1 VFTYF
6 SFSRI
11 LISILLWLC
20 FFSDLTHAQET
31 DNDTLVRK
39 YKERGFENITGV
51 CFIFSEGHSALAVNT
66 INGYRPNPNFFIG
79 VGFGLELYNDSY
91 LLPIYIDSRV
101 NFIKGKFSPFIYF
114 DTGYAFG
121 KTESLDTMIQ
131 LGPLFNTGLG
141 FKINVQGEVSI
152 CISVGYKYQMVKFHK
167 DLYLL
172 DGTYTEYNNNDYNM
186 VVFRF
191 ELEF

>member
-1 VFTYF
+1 M
-6 SFSRI
+6 
-11 LISILLWLC
+11 LIGILLWLC
-20 FFSDLTHAQET
+20 FFSDPTHAQET
-31 DNDTLVRK
+31 DNDTLVRE

-51 CFIFSEGHSALAVNT
+51 YFIFSEGHSALAVNT

-79 VGFGLELYNDSY
+79 VGIGLELYSDTY
-91 LLPIYIDSRV
+91 LLPIFIDSRV
-101 NFIKGKFSPFIYF
+101 NFIKGKFSPFCYF

-121 KTESLDTMIQ
+121 KTDSLDGMIQ

-141 FKINVQGEVSI
+141 FKVNAQGEVSI
-152 CISVGYKYQMVKFHK
+152 CISVGYRYQMAKFHK
-167 DLYLL
+167 DIYLF

-186 VVFRF
+186 FLLRF